1 MNARR
6 VVALLLVALAAY
18 FAIIG
23 YRGAYLV
30 WQDAIGLRVLG
41 VAVFVLPLIG
51 VWVVVAELRFGSA
64 SQRLAERLNGEGD
77 EPPDLPRTPSG
88 RVDRAAADA
97 WFERCREQTE
107 SAPDDWR
114 SWYRLAESYDL
125 AGDRKRAR
133 AAMRTAIA
141 TAGQHVSR

>member
-30 WQDAIGLRVLG
+30 GQDAIGLRVLG